1 MDHWDSLQETS
12 GLSAAEIALNEL
24 LGWESRDIQER
35 IAGHM
40 IEHFH
45 GLQKLC
51 EEAGINIITLK
62 GEGKLILFLQS
73 YIPVQKES

>member
-1 MDHWDSLQETS
+1 MDHWDSLQQVS
-12 GLSAAEIALNEL
+12 GQSAATVALDEL
-24 LGWESRDIQER
+24 LGWEDQNIRER
-35 IAGHM
+35 IAEQM

-51 EEAGINIITLK
+51 EEAGIDIITLK

-73 YIPVQKES
+73 YTPVQKEP